1 MNLDMFSQENE
12 QIHLDSI
19 GSWPEA
25 AHVFE
30 LEHMKAVVAAWH
42 AGRPLLVKGEA
53 GVGKSQL
60 ARAVAQTLG
69 WQFIDVAIQPRTE
82 YQDLLWDFD
91 AVGRLAQAQM
101 LAAADITGKDDQ
113 GNPVL
118 PEQLARDHYIVP
130 GPLWWAVRPESA
142 RSCETG
148 LGAKPSC
155 PERVASPKVPD
166 HVVLLIDEIDKA
178 DANLP
183 NGLLEFL
190 GNGDFALPLDTTTI
204 KNEKLRKPLV
214 IITSNDER
222 ELPDAFMR
230 RCFVLNLVLPK
241 EEELVKLL
249 KQRGL
254 AHREEVGDSIR
265 NTTDDDIEDAAQLVV
280 AIRKTL
286 PEGIR
291 KPSVAEYL
299 DLLRAVGG
307 MSSDKDDRSKL
318 FRDLAEIVLGHTA
331 PAEG

>member
-1 MNLDMFSQENE
+1 MHLNDFTQSNQK
-12 QIHLDSI
+12 IHLNSI
-19 GSWPEA
+19 GSWPDA
-25 AHVFE
+25 AHIFDE
-30 LEHMKAVVAAWH
+30 EHMKAVVAAWH

-60 ARAVAQTLG
+60 ARAVAQKKG

-101 LAAADITGKDDQ
+101 LAAADISGKDNE

-118 PEQLARDHYIVP
+118 PEQLHRDHYIVP
-130 GPLWWAVRPESA
+130 GPLWWAVRPDSA
-142 RSCETG
+142 KSCETG
-148 LGAKPSC
+148 LGAQLTC
-155 PERVASPKVPD
+155 PERVESPDHPD

-190 GNGDFALPLDTTTI
+190 GNGDFALPLNTEI
-204 KNEKLRKPLV
+204 VKKEKLRKRLV

-241 EEELVKLL
+241 EQELVEFL
-249 KQRGL
+249 KQRAL
-254 AHREEVGDSIR
+254 AHKEEVKDSISKLSEK
-265 NTTDDDIEDAAQLVV
+265 DMEQAAKLVV
-280 AIRKTL
+280 EIRKTL

-307 MSSDKDDRSKL
+307 MSSDQDDRSQL
-318 FRDLAEIVLGHTA
+318 FRDLAGIVLGHPA